1 MARQAHCAV
10 LVLVALACAAG
21 AAAQGGE
28 LHLIRLPNKPP
39 NIFRGVW

>member
-1 MARQAHCAV
+1 MAKQARYAV

-28 LHLIRLPNKPP
+28 LQLLVLSDDISTIQQNVP
-39 NIFRGVW
+39 